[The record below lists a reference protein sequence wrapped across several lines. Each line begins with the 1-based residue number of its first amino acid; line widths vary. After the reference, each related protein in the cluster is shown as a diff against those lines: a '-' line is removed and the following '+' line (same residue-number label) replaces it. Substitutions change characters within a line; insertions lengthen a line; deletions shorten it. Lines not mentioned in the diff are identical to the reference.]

1 MTEITVNGM
10 TCTSCATHVKDAL
23 EKIPGVNAAVVSYP
37 ESRAQVMAD
46 TAVSHNQLLA
56 AIAALGYQGSIRVG
70 DFKDEPKIRDA
81 LEGAGLHIAII
92 GSGGAAMAAALKAV
106 EQGATVTLIER
117 GTIGGT
123 CVNIGCVPSKIMIR
137 AAHIAH
143 LRRESPFDGGIAATV
158 PAIDRSKLLAQQQAR
173 VDELRHAK
181 YEGILDGNPA
191 ITVLHGE
198 ARFKDDQSLVVRL
211 NEGGEREVTFDRCLV
226 ATGASPA
233 VPPIPGLK
241 ESPYWTSTEALVS
254 DTIPARLAVIGSSV
268 VALELAQAF
277 ARLGSQVTILAR
289 STLFFRED
297 PAIGEAVTAAFRAE
311 GIEVLEHTQA
321 SQVAHVNGEF
331 VLTTGHGELRAD
343 KLLVAT
349 GRAPN
354 TRSLALDA
362 AGVTVNAQGAI
373 VIDQGMRTSNP
384 NIYAAG
390 DCTDQP
396 QFVYVAAA
404 AGTRAAINMTGGD
417 AALNLTAMPA
427 VVFTDPQVATV
438 GYSEAEAHHDGIE
451 TDSRTLTLDNVPRA
465 LANFDTRG
473 FIKLVI
479 EEGSGR
485 LIGVQAVAPEAGELI
500 QTAVL
505 AIRNRMTVQE
515 LADQLFPYLTMVEGL
530 KLAAQT
536 PLGEICRYRVCRVM
550 PSSRH
555 RSPTLVS
562 GCPIAAIA
570 RRSLAAVILNGRPPF
585 RPRARADAKPAMV
598 RSAINSRSNS
608 ANAAKMPKTSLPA
621 AVVVSMAA
629 PWPVNT
635 LRPMPR
641 AVRSCTVLMRWRKS
655 RPSRSSFHT
664 TSVSPGRS
672 AFRQLTKPGRSSR
685 LPDAWSS

>member
-1 MTEITVNGM
+1 MA
-10 TCTSCATHVKDAL
+10 SQPARHD
-23 EKIPGVNAAVVSYP
+23 
-37 ESRAQVMAD
+37 RADHRVR
-46 TAVSHNQLLA
+46 SHGLA
-56 AIAALGYQGSIRVG
+56 ARQLVDSEPDVRRPSLDGRGVGLGFHLADAPPPENRSGLLDKVRGWMGAADKGSDGERQLQV
-70 DFKDEPKIRDA
+70 A
-81 LEGAGLHIAII
+81 VI

-106 EQGATVTLIER
+106 EQGAHVTLIER

-123 CVNIGCVPSKIMIR
+123 CVNVGCVPSKIMIR

-143 LRRESPFDGGIAATV
+143 LRRESPFDNGIAATA

-181 YEGILDGNPA
+181 YEGILDGNLA
-191 ITVLHGE
+191 ITVLHGD
-198 ARFKDDQSLVVRL
+198 ARFKDGQSLAVRL
-211 NEGGEREVTFDRCLV
+211 NDGGERVVAFDRCLV

-233 VPPIPGLK
+233 VPPILGLK

-254 DTIPARLAVIGSSV
+254 DTIPERLAVIGSSV

-297 PAIGEAVTAAFRAE
+297 PAIGETITAAFRAE
-311 GIEVLEHTQA
+311 GIKVLEHTQA

-331 VLTTGHGELRAD
+331 VLTTGHGEIRAD
-343 KLLVAT
+343 KLLIAT
-349 GRAPN
+349 GRTPN
-354 TRSLALDA
+354 TRNLALEA
-362 AGVTVNAQGAI
+362 AGVAVNAQGAI
-373 VIDQGMRTSNP
+373 VIDKGMRTSTP
-384 NIYAAG
+384 HIYAAG

-404 AGTRAAINMTGGD
+404 AGTRAAINMTSGE
-417 AALNLTAMPA
+417 AAINLTAMPA

-485 LIGVQAVAPEAGELI
+485 LIGVQAVAQEAGELI

-530 KLAAQT
+530 KLAAQ
-536 PLGEICRYRVCRVM
+536 
-550 PSSRH
+550 
-555 RSPTLVS
+555 
-562 GCPIAAIA
+562 
-570 RRSLAAVILNGRPPF
+570 N
-585 RPRARADAKPAMV
+585 
-598 RSAINSRSNS
+598 
-608 ANAAKMPKTSLPA
+608 
-621 AVVVSMAA
+621 
-629 PWPVNT
+629 
-635 LRPMPR
+635 
-641 AVRSCTVLMRWRKS
+641 
-655 RPSRSSFHT
+655 
-664 TSVSPGRS
+664 
-672 AFRQLTKPGRSSR
+672 LTKDVKELSSC
-685 LPDAWSS
+685 AG